1 MEKARAATFAL
12 VLALGI
18 PLAAQDPHFG
28 LGLSLAIPTGGFNR
42 TDYPAGGPGV
52 PASTESYDTT
62 LGGQFTVSFP
72 MTQAFALRLDIYGQ
86 TTTGENDAPGFQS
99 YNLQHE
105 LLSLGGEAQYFP
117 RGGDAYRHRGVYFLG
132 GLSADFERFTSSY
145 GDPDWSGSRVDRTRL
160 GGLAGCGY
168 SFRPFGRWRTNA
180 EVAFH
185 KTLTGTGSDLQPAPY
200 SPATPPADFL
210 RLTYGVVF

>member
-1 MEKARAATFAL
+1 MEKARTATFAL

-42 TDYPAGGPGV
+42 TDYAAGGPGV
-52 PASTESYDTT
+52 PASTESYDST

-72 MTQAFALRLDIYGQ
+72 VAKALALRLDVYGQ
-86 TTTGENDAPGFQS
+86 TSSGRNDAPGFVS
-99 YNLQHE
+99 YNLQHQ
-105 LLSLGGEAQYFP
+105 LFSLGGEAQFFP
-117 RGGDAYRHRGVYFLG
+117 GPGDAYRHRGAYLLG
-132 GLSADFERFTSSY
+132 GLSVDFERFSSSY
-145 GDPDWSGSRVDRTRL
+145 GNPDWSGSRVDRTRL
-160 GGLAGCGY
+160 GGLAGYGY
-168 SFRPFGRWRTNA
+168 SFRPFGRWRSNA

-185 KTLTGTGSDLQPAPY
+185 KTLGGYSSGDQPAPDG
-200 SPATPPADFL
+200 PATPPADFL

>member
-1 MEKARAATFAL
+1 MEKARIATITLA
-12 VLALGI
+12 LALGF
-18 PLAAQDPHFG
+18 PLAAQEPHFG
-28 LGLSLAIPTGGFNR
+28 LGLSLAIPTGAFSS
-42 TDYPAGGPGV
+42 TSYPAGGPGV
-52 PASTESYDTT
+52 PAATESYDNT

-72 MTQAFALRLDIYGQ
+72 MNKALAIRLDVYGQ
-86 TTTGENDAPGFQS
+86 TTSGENDAPGYLS

-105 LLSLGGEAQYFP
+105 LLSLGGEAQFFP
-117 RGGDAYRHRGVYFLG
+117 QPGDAYRHRGAYLLG

-145 GDPDWSGSRVDRTRL
+145 GNPDWSGSSINRTRL
-160 GGLAGCGY
+160 GGLVGAGY

-185 KTLTGTGSDLQPAPY
+185 KTLGGYDTTTAPSSY
-200 SPATPPADFL
+200 APATPPAGFL